1 MSTVDTSIVDS
12 SNVDTSTVELRFAAL
27 PGHVRTARLI
37 AMAVARRTLV
47 PVDALEEI
55 KLAVGEACL
64 RAVNVNLRRAP
75 QELVLVRMTSAD
87 GVFTVSVTD
96 SGEPGDDA
104 APGPDG
110 GLVGL
115 SGLSGLLGAVGFG
128 PDAAGGLGAAHLPG
142 DAESTGPGS
151 ALPPGIGL
159 ALIEGLVDDVEVRR
173 RPDSVGTIVTMTW
186 DTKSLL
192 DDPLATAR

>member
-1 MSTVDTSIVDS
+1 MSTVDTSIVDTS
-12 SNVDTSTVELRFAAL
+12 TVDTSTVELRFAAL

-37 AMAVARRTLV
+37 AMAVARRSLV
-47 PVDALEEI
+47 PIDALEEI

-75 QELVLVRMTSAD
+75 QELILVRMTSAD

-115 SGLSGLLGAVGFG
+115 SGLLGAVGFG
-128 PDAAGGLGAAHLPG
+128 PNGAGGAGAGYLPG
-142 DAESTGPGS
+142 DADSTGAGS